1 VDAFLLK
8 GPARL
13 AGTVRASGAKN
24 AALPAMAAALLADAP
39 LALDDVPDLADVRT
53 MEKLLSGMG
62 VAVSRAAPGRLLLDA
77 ARVTST
83 EAPYDLVRTMRASI
97 LVLGPLV
104 ARFGEARVSLPG
116 GCAIGVRPVDLH
128 LLALEAMGA
137 RVAVEKGYI
146 HAHVSRVSPARGR
159 LLGATVRFPA
169 PTVTGTEN
177 VLFAAA
183 LARGRTVV
191 ENAAKEPEVVDAA
204 RLLERMGARLSG
216 AGTDTIVVEGVERLG
231 GTGETSHAIVP
242 DRIEA
247 GTYLAAGAITG
258 GDVTVAG
265 ARAGDLAAFLDALA
279 RAGVDVET
287 SAGAVRV
294 RAPRPLAAADVTT
307 APHPGFPT
315 DLQAQFLALMT
326 QASGTSRI
334 TETIFENRFL
344 HAGELLRLGADVRL
358 EGNAA
363 VVKGPA
369 RLEGAPVTASDL
381 RASAALVLAGL
392 AAHGETRVRRIYHLD
407 RGYADMDGRLRSLG
421 ASVERIDG

>member
-1 VDAFLLK
+1 
-8 GPARL
+8 
-13 AGTVRASGAKN
+13 
-24 AALPAMAAALLADAP
+24 
-39 LALDDVPDLADVRT
+39 
-53 MEKLLSGMG
+53 
-62 VAVSRAAPGRLLLDA
+62 
-77 ARVTST
+77 
-83 EAPYDLVRTMRASI
+83 MRASI

-128 LLALEAMGA
+128 LMALEAMGA

-159 LLGATVRFPA
+159 LTGATVRFPT

-183 LARGRTVV
+183 LARGTTVI
-191 ENAAKEPEVVDAA
+191 ENAAQEPEVEDSA
-204 RLLERMGARLSG
+204 RLLVRMGARVAG
-216 AGTDTIVVEGVERLG
+216 AGTPTVTVEGVERLG
-231 GTGETSHAIVP
+231 GTGDAPHAVVP

-258 GDVTVAG
+258 GDVTVTG
-265 ARAGDLAAFLDALA
+265 ARAADLGAFLDALV
-279 RAGVDVET
+279 RAGVDVERGP
-287 SAGAVRV
+287 AGVRV
-294 RAPRPLAAADVTT
+294 RAARPLAATDVET

-358 EGNAA
+358 DGRTAI
-363 VVKGPA
+363 VHGPTP
-369 RLEGAPVTASDL
+369 LEGAPVTASDL
-381 RASAALVLAGL
+381 RASAALVLAAL
-392 AAHGETRVRRIYHLD
+392 VAKGETRVRRIYHLD

-421 ASVERIDG
+421 ARVERIDG

>member
-1 VDAFLLK
+1 MDAFLIK
-8 GPARL
+8 GPVRL
-13 AGTVRASGAKN
+13 EGSVAASGAKN
-24 AALPAMAAALLADAP
+24 AALPEMAAALLTDSP
-39 LALDDVPDLADVRT
+39 VTLESVPDLADVRT
-53 MEKLLSGMG
+53 MERLLAGMG
-62 VAVSRAAPGRLLLDA
+62 VAVSRPAPGRLVLDA

-116 GCAIGVRPVDLH
+116 GCAIGTRPVDLH
-128 LLALEAMGA
+128 LMALDAMGA

-146 HAHVSRVSPARGR
+146 HAHVSRVSQAHGR
-159 LLGATVRFPA
+159 LAGATVRFPT

-177 VLFAAA
+177 VLFAAV
-183 LARGRTVV
+183 LASGTTVI
-191 ENAAKEPEVVDAA
+191 ENAACEPEVEDAA
-204 RLLERMGARLSG
+204 RLLVRMGARVSG
-216 AGTDTIVVEGVERLG
+216 AGTPTITVEGVERLG
-231 GTGETSHAIVP
+231 GTGDAAHTVVP

-258 GDVTVAG
+258 GDVTVTG
-265 ARAGDLAAFLDALA
+265 ARGADLGAFLEALA

-287 SAGAVRV
+287 RKDAVRV
-294 RAPRPLAAADVTT
+294 RASRPLEATDVTT

-326 QASGTSRI
+326 QASGTSRV

-344 HAGELLRLGADVRL
+344 HAGELLRLGADVRV
-358 EGNAA
+358 EGRAA
-363 VVKGPA
+363 IVRGPTA
-369 RLEGAPVTASDL
+369 LEGAPVTASDL

-392 AAHGETRVRRIYHLD
+392 VAKGETRVRRIYHLD

-421 ASVERIDG
+421 ARVERIDG

>member
-1 VDAFLLK
+1 MDAFLLK
-8 GPARL
+8 GPVRL
-13 AGTVRASGAKN
+13 EGSVAASGAKN
-24 AALPAMAAALLADAP
+24 AALPEMAAALLADAP
-39 LALDDVPDLADVRT
+39 VALDGVPDLADVRT
-53 MEKLLSGMG
+53 MERLLAGMG
-62 VAVSRAAPGRLLLDA
+62 VSLSHPAPGRTILDA
-77 ARVTST
+77 SRVTST

-128 LLALEAMGA
+128 LMALEKMGA

-159 LLGATVRFPA
+159 LTGATVRFPA
-169 PTVTGTEN
+169 QTVTGTEN

-183 LARGRTVV
+183 LAKGTTVI
-191 ENAAKEPEVVDAA
+191 ENAAREPEVEDTA
-204 RLLERMGARLSG
+204 RLLVRMGARVSG
-216 AGTDTIVVEGVERLG
+216 AGTSTITVEGVDRLR
-231 GTGETSHAIVP
+231 GTGETPHTVVP

-258 GDVTVAG
+258 GDVTVTG
-265 ARAGDLAAFLDALA
+265 ARAADLGAFLDALA
-279 RAGVDVET
+279 RAGAEVEVLPD
-287 SAGAVRV
+287 AVRV
-294 RAPRPLAAADVTT
+294 RAPRPLAATDVTT

-326 QASGTSRI
+326 QASGVSRI

-358 EGNAA
+358 DGRTAI
-363 VVKGPA
+363 VRGPA
-369 RLEGAPVTASDL
+369 PLEGAPVTASDL

-392 AAHGETRVRRIYHLD
+392 VAKGETRVRRIYHLD

-421 ASVERIDG
+421 ARVERIDG

>member
-1 VDAFLLK
+1 MDAFLLK

-216 AGTDTIVVEGVERLG
+216 AGTDTIVVEGVERRG
-231 GTGETSHAIVP
+231 GTGEPSHAIVP